1 MLYIASCTAASNV
14 LWSEFRHIFP
24 FVILIDFSARLRF
37 HYLAF
42 SFSHCLFLVLLAA
55 TDYLWLSLRKRC
67 FVKCE
72 IQSIFHCTL
81 TGHHQRIKSRL
92 EINDYHKKRISQNP
106 CSTCT
111 WGSICESSYFL
122 NFFISHSVCTT
133 VAWVTS
139 RLEKFVDE
147 VGSTVFYRNLFFD
160 WAASRATRK
169 ADHPLNFTIFH
180 WRMIIIQPA
189 WLGCSTSVTWH
200 MCCWH
205 FCSCSSHKAIPSLR
219 EFVVTQLWTMSCF
232 ITYISV
238 GFTQVFIMIARIRYK
253 VKL

>member
-24 FVILIDFSARLRF
+24 FVILIDVSARLRF
-37 HYLAF
+37 HYLIF

-55 TDYLWLSLRKRC
+55 IDYLWLSLRKTC

-92 EINDYHKKRISQNP
+92 EINDYHEKEDFAKSLQYVYLRINL
-106 CSTCT
+106 
-111 WGSICESSYFL
+111 WVVLFL
-122 NFFISHSVCTT
+122 EFFISHSVCTT
-133 VAWVTS
+133 EAWVTS

-147 VGSTVFYRNLFFD
+147 VGSTVFYRNFFFD

-189 WLGCSTSVTWH
+189 WLECSTSVTWH
-200 MCCWH
+200 LCCWH

-219 EFVVTQLWTMSCF
+219 EFVVTQLWTMSCY
-232 ITYISV
+232 ITYPSV